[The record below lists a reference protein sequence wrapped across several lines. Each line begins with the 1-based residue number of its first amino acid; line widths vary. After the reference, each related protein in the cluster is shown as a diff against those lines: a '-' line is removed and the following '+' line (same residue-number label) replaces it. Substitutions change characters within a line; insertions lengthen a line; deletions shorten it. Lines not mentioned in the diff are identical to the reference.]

1 MVPLTQLAADS
12 NSDSLTIG
20 ISTVLCR
27 MCKNFKRQTKC
38 GKKSS
43 SSFKGQVNLK
53 CLLPLRF
60 FFKRTGSRL
69 TSDEEICIAT
79 AREAFQPIYV
89 TEITKK
95 FPSEILMPFVSA
107 KQELGELNLL
117 GNRRDKY
124 IDDSL
129 LSLDSDE
136 NVAEIFA
143 WVYDKE
149 TEVNGPDIPSN

>member
-1 MVPLTQLAADS
+1 M
-12 NSDSLTIG
+12 
-20 ISTVLCR
+20 
-27 MCKNFKRQTKC
+27 
-38 GKKSS
+38 
-43 SSFKGQVNLK
+43 
-53 CLLPLRF
+53 
-60 FFKRTGSRL
+60 

-89 TEITKK
+89 SEITKK

-107 KQELGELNLL
+107 KHELGEFNLL

-129 LSLDSDE
+129 LSVGRDE
-136 NVAEIFA
+136 NVAEMFA

-149 TEVNGPDIPSN
+149 TEINALDIPSN

>member
-1 MVPLTQLAADS
+1 
-12 NSDSLTIG
+12 
-20 ISTVLCR
+20 
-27 MCKNFKRQTKC
+27 MCKNFKRSTKC
-38 GKKSS
+38 SKKSS
-43 SSFKGQVNLK
+43 SSFKGQVHLK

-60 FFKRTGSRL
+60 FFKRTGSHL

-89 TEITKK
+89 SEITKK

-107 KQELGELNLL
+107 KHELGEFNLL

-129 LSLDSDE
+129 LSVDSDE
-136 NVAEIFA
+136 NVAEMFA

-149 TEVNGPDIPSN
+149 TEINALDIPSN

>member
-1 MVPLTQLAADS
+1 
-12 NSDSLTIG
+12 
-20 ISTVLCR
+20 
-27 MCKNFKRQTKC
+27 MCKNFKRSTKC
-38 GKKSS
+38 SKKSS

-53 CLLPLRF
+53 CLIPLRF
-60 FFKRTGSRL
+60 FFKRTGSHL

-89 TEITKK
+89 NEITKK

-107 KQELGELNLL
+107 KHELGEFNLL
-117 GNRRDKY
+117 GNRSDKY

-129 LSLDSDE
+129 LSVGSDE

-149 TEVNGPDIPSN
+149 TEINAPKIPSN